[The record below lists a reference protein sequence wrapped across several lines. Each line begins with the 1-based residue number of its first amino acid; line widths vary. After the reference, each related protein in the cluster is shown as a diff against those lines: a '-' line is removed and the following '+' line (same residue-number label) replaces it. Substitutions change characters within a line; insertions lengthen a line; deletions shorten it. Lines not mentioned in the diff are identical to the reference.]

1 MMVAQALFCLA
12 YKRCTMLVIVIIG
25 YIDHDLFFI
34 NVGINLIASLSNI
47 GWIRDC
53 VTYFC
58 VLKFGE

>member
-1 MMVAQALFCLA
+1 
-12 YKRCTMLVIVIIG
+12 MLVIVIIG